1 ILLEDMQ
8 ELVDQAIRAMG
19 SRNYMEEAVKPLR
32 ENIAEASRQLES
44 LQQMVNTK
52 ANVLIE
58 LERQMSYLRQQT
70 SSQLQERFMQNTR
83 FNIVTPETQK

>member
-1 ILLEDMQ
+1 
-8 ELVDQAIRAMG
+8 
-19 SRNYMEEAVKPLR
+19 PLR

>member
-1 ILLEDMQ
+1 MRWK
-8 ELVDQAIRAMG
+8 V
-19 SRNYMEEAVKPLR
+19 SLR